1 MTLISYSQGPIT
13 EEELLLLLKENTSR
27 NPDFSYDAWNL
38 PLYSCVNNA
47 NKRVSL
53 KFSVHDLNA

>member
-1 MTLISYSQGPIT
+1 MD
-13 EEELLLLLKENTSR
+13 EELLLLLEENTSR

-47 NKRVSL
+47 NKRVSM
-53 KFSVHDLNA
+53 KFSVHDLDA